1 MKKFFQFFLWRFYD
15 EFKKSEETCLIN
27 FYRSYHPPISAEHHT
42 CVGLSLELIHELF
55 VLEERFPG
63 LIERLYLASCEECV
77 DDIISY
83 ASELPDPYDSEK
95 EHVLVALKLNIAGR
109 SGILLLDPGYHI
121 GRAVTVMQDCCYP
134 HTGEKRQTYS
144 LIISSHRSSLYNAHF
159 MIYYEFIYLF
169 FSFLI
174 FL

>member
-1 MKKFFQFFLWRFYD
+1 M
-15 EFKKSEETCLIN
+15 
-27 FYRSYHPPISAEHHT
+27 
-42 CVGLSLELIHELF
+42 LEG
-55 VLEERFPG
+55 RFPG

-109 SGILLLDPGYHI
+109 PGILLLDPGYHI

-134 HTGEKRQTYS
+134 HTGEIQGDAECR
-144 LIISSHRSSLYNAHF
+144 
-159 MIYYEFIYLF
+159 IYYVFGFKHSLKPTKHYPTKFEDLCLLNLEPTRYIKIILLRFKPQADRR
-169 FSFLI
+169 
-174 FL
+174 